1 MRSILAKRIGLRF
14 KQWLRAGPPSVAV
27 QESTL
32 HEWYQTPS
40 GSRLIEVE
48 RQLIGRALSG
58 RFGTHLVQLD
68 SGLHQPLFDPR
79 LYGCGFLM
87 TQLENRAPCPSV
99 RGDAEALPFEPDSL
113 DALIM
118 HHTLDQC
125 DNPYQAVREA
135 AQTLRPG
142 GVMVIIG
149 FNPYSTWG
157 LRALFSRHRLGVWRS
172 RFIRSSRVADW
183 MQLLDFE
190 LERDETHGFMA
201 PFSRPSWLRRLRF
214 LGRVQKAVLPVTGSV
229 YLLVGCKQV
238 AGRINGRA
246 RWRAAPLLEQGLAGR
261 TIRKQ
266 YEQK

>member
-1 MRSILAKRIGLRF
+1 M
-14 KQWLRAGPPSVAV
+14 
-27 QESTL
+27 
-32 HEWYQTPS
+32 HDWYHTPM
-40 GSRLIEVE
+40 GGRLIEVE
-48 RQLIGRALSG
+48 RQLVSRALAG

-68 SGLHQPLFDPR
+68 SGYHQPLFEPR
-79 LYGCGFLM
+79 LYACGVLM
-87 TQLENRAPCPSV
+87 TQLDNRAPCPSV
-99 RGDAEALPFEPDSL
+99 RGDAEALPFEPESL

-142 GVMVIIG
+142 GILVIVG

-157 LRALFSRHRLGVWRS
+157 LRALFSRARTGLWRS
-172 RFIRSSRVADW
+172 RFIGSHRVSDW
-183 MQLLDFE
+183 MQLLNFE
-190 LERDETHGFMA
+190 LERSEKHGFMS
-201 PFSRPSWLRRLRF
+201 PFSRPAWLSKLSVF
-214 LGRVQKAVLPVTGSV
+214 GRIQKSVLPVTGSV

-246 RWRAAPLLEQGLAGR
+246 RWRPKPILESGLAGR

-266 YEQK
+266 HEQ